1 MKNNPAFTMIELIFV
16 IVIISILAAT
26 ALPKLIA
33 TRDDAKVSM
42 AAKHISDASSE
53 IVTYALSQNK
63 IEDDITK
70 MSKVL
75 TSMVVIKE
83 ATLIDNKTV
92 TVKMGK
98 IDNCVTLKL
107 ENKPNGAMLTLIFSN
122 DNSDN
127 ICNDLKNTIKF
138 IKYPIQL
145 TGATIIR

>member
-1 MKNNPAFTMIELIFV
+1 MKLKPAFTMIELIFV
-16 IVIISILAAT
+16 IVIIGILAAI
-26 ALPKLIA
+26 AIPKFMA

-53 IVTYALSQNK
+53 IVSYAISQNR
-63 IEDDITK
+63 IENSITA
-70 MSKVL
+70 MSKVV
-75 TSMVVIKE
+75 TSMVAIKE
-83 ATLIDNKTV
+83 ATLVDSKTV
-92 TVKMGK
+92 AVKMGK
-98 IDNCVTLKL
+98 VNNCATLKL
-107 ENKPNGAMLTLIFSN
+107 ANKPNGAMLTLTFSN

>member
-75 TSMVVIKE
+75 TSMVAIKE
-83 ATLIDNKTV
+83 ATLVDSKTV
-92 TVKMGK
+92 AVKMGK
-98 IDNCVTLKL
+98 VNNCATLKL
-107 ENKPNGAMLTLIFSN
+107 ENKPNGAMLTLTFSN

-145 TGATIIR
+145 SGATIVR